1 MSNIINQPITYVKDK
16 ELKIAFL
23 GTPEFAVPI
32 LEKLIQSRYKPIAV
46 FCAPDKPVGRKQILT
61 PPPIKVIAQ
70 KNNIPIYQP
79 ENVTDFKLQITS
91 LNPDLIICAAYS
103 LILPKEV
110 LAVPKFGYLNIHPSL
125 LPKYRGPSPIQ
136 YAILSG
142 DKETG
147 VTIIKMNEKIDA
159 GPILKNQRLNIKNQR
174 YTTPKLS
181 EKLSEMGANLLLEIL
196 PDWITGKIKPE
207 PQDESKATYTK
218 IIKKEDGLI
227 NWQRSAQEIERQFRA
242 FTPWP
247 GAYTRIMN
255 NKSRIMNLKITEAAV
270 SKDDKNK
277 KPGEIFLTDD
287 EKLAIRAGDG
297 CLLLEKLQ
305 IEGGKPMTAQDFLR
319 GHREIIGQILS

>member
-1 MSNIINQPITYVKDK
+1 MSMAKY
-16 ELKIAFL
+16 KIAYL

-32 LEKLIQSRYKPIAV
+32 LEKLIQNGYKPIAV

-61 PPPIKVIAQ
+61 PPPVKVIAQ
-70 KNNIPIYQP
+70 KYNIPVYQP
-79 ENVTDFKLQITS
+79 ADVQNLKSSI
-91 LNPDLIICAAYS
+91 LNLKSDLTICAAYG
-103 LILPKEV
+103 LILPKEI
-110 LAVPKFGYLNIHPSL
+110 LDAPRYGCLNIHPSV

-136 YAILSG
+136 YAILNG
-142 DKETG
+142 DEKTG

-159 GPILKNQRLNIKNQR
+159 GPIIKNQRLNIKNQR
-174 YTTPKLS
+174 YTTPELS

-196 PDWITGKIKPE
+196 PDWITGKIKPT
-207 PQDESKATYTK
+207 PQDESQATYTK
-218 IIKKEDGLI
+218 IIKKEDGLL
-227 NWQRSAQEIERQFRA
+227 NWQKSAQEIERQIRA

-255 NKSRIMNLKITEAAV
+255 NESRIMNLKITEAAV